1 MQPVAPWKYIRRQ
14 TDISLNPITYSGLAT
29 PQDLH
34 FLSLK
39 QWFLEIVD
47 CRLTSFLLLLA
58 AFGRYA
64 QSSLP
69 VWALNINTPQKTYFL
84 ALLQNKKLRAAK
96 WCRDVCA
103 AMRRSGGVIHGVIF
117 ACREMSPRCWMS
129 LKEGTAP
136 NINLPKLSY
145 TRTDTNSVNT
155 KQDIH
160 SVTLCWTCIRNFNTI
175 PPFQY
180 AVTWPAA
187 TNEKAKLC
195 WRGGG
200 EGVGITGGGEI
211 WSI

>member
-1 MQPVAPWKYIRRQ
+1 
-14 TDISLNPITYSGLAT
+14 
-29 PQDLH
+29 
-34 FLSLK
+34 
-39 QWFLEIVD
+39 
-47 CRLTSFLLLLA
+47 
-58 AFGRYA
+58 
-64 QSSLP
+64 
-69 VWALNINTPQKTYFL
+69 
-84 ALLQNKKLRAAK
+84 
-96 WCRDVCA
+96 
-103 AMRRSGGVIHGVIF
+103 MRRSGEVIHGVIF

-180 AVTWPAA
+180 AITWPAA

-195 WRGGG
+195 WRGGW
-200 EGVGITGGGEI
+200 GGGGGNNRGRRDLIRLEFRAFPLPPEEKGEQI
-211 WSI
+211 LKKWSKCTGRWAARAAGVMPRVARVSHDWCRHQRTPERLLMKQLPRISLLPDSVLFFFFIFSQTLLSEHYERAQTRWWQP